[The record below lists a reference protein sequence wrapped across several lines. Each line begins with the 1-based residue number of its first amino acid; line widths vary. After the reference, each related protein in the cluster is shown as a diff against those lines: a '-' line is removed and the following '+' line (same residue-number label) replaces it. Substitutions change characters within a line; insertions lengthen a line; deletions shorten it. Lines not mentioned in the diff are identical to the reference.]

1 MKEAYMKN
9 SSRRSK
15 RIIAAAAASAVVAV
29 PFLSGCNSDADNSN
43 NESMDVVATTTQIC
57 DYAKEI
63 AKDNVK
69 LICLLAPNASAHDH
83 EMTPKQ
89 MNALSKAKL
98 FMVNGVDLEHFLDS
112 AVDAS
117 GFKGTM
123 VVTSG
128 ILTANEVKDS
138 SAAAK
143 NDKDKPYTVDRGD
156 QKVNVAP
163 WPFAPEPGEQP
174 EFEYDPHVWTSPK
187 NAKIQVENIVDALAD
202 KEPSVKEVGEKY
214 TKQLDE
220 LDKWVTESLETVPE
234 QDRALFTSHD
244 AFGYFS
250 NDYDVK
256 FIGSAL
262 TDFNN
267 QQDATSS
274 HIEDAAKEVRDS
286 GAKAIFA
293 ENSNNSKSIEAI
305 ARAAGVKAI
314 MDDDALY
321 GDSLGVPNSD
331 GATYIGSII
340 HNVTTLVKAWDGEAA
355 DLPDSL
361 DNA

>member
-1 MKEAYMKN
+1 MKKN
-9 SSRRSK
+9 
-15 RIIAAAAASAVVAV
+15 VAKLGLMLT
-29 PFLSGCNSDADNSN
+29 LSGVALAACSTNDGGNGSDAGSGSGD
-43 NESMDVVATTTQIC
+43 DQTIKAVATTTQIC
-57 DYAKEI
+57 DYLTQIAQGGMTLHKVDSSGKETTEG
-63 AKDNVK
+63 DGETT
-69 LICLLAPNASAHDH
+69 LDLTCLLAPNASAHEH
-83 EMTPKQ
+83 EMTPQQ
-89 MNALSKAKL
+89 MSAMADADFL
-98 FMVNGVDLEHFLDS
+98 FKNGVDLEHFLDN
-112 AVDAS
+112 AVESS
-117 GFKGTM
+117 GFDGETI
-123 VVTSG
+123 VTAGDDNS
-128 ILTANEVKDS
+128 KH
-138 SAAAK
+138 K
-143 NDKDKPYTVDRGD
+143 VDLRE
-156 QKVNVAP
+156 
-163 WPFAPEPGEQP
+163 WPFPGEDGEEP
-174 EFEYDPHVWTSPK
+174 EFTHDPHVWTSPK

-340 HNVTTLVKAWDGEAA
+340 HNVTTLVDAWDGEAA
-355 DLPDSL
+355 DLPESL
-361 DNA
+361 DNAR

>member
-1 MKEAYMKN
+1 M
-9 SSRRSK
+9 
-15 RIIAAAAASAVVAV
+15 
-29 PFLSGCNSDADNSN
+29 
-43 NESMDVVATTTQIC
+43 
-57 DYAKEI
+57 
-63 AKDNVK
+63 
-69 LICLLAPNASAHDH
+69 
-83 EMTPKQ
+83 
-89 MNALSKAKL
+89 
-98 FMVNGVDLEHFLDS
+98 
-112 AVDAS
+112 
-117 GFKGTM
+117 
-123 VVTSG
+123 
-128 ILTANEVKDS
+128 
-138 SAAAK
+138 
-143 NDKDKPYTVDRGD
+143 
-156 QKVNVAP
+156 
-163 WPFAPEPGEQP
+163 
-174 EFEYDPHVWTSPK
+174 
-187 NAKIQVENIVDALAD
+187 
-202 KEPSVKEVGEKY
+202 KEVGEKY

-234 QDRALFTSHD
+234 QDRVLFTSHD

-250 NDYDVK
+250 NDYHVK

-340 HNVTTLVKAWDGEAA
+340 HNVTTLVEAWDGEVA
-355 DLPDSL
+355 DLPESL
-361 DNA
+361 DNAR